1 MLQAACSAHE
11 GVSHG
16 SAVADGWAPRMRC
29 GTCFLLLAPCRP
41 LLLRIKKAYDVALE
55 DALHMTHDNVHMQA
69 ELAAQEQVQVSHLL
83 PGLQL

>member
-1 MLQAACSAHE
+1 M
-11 GVSHG
+11 
-16 SAVADGWAPRMRC
+16 
-29 GTCFLLLAPCRP
+29 APCRP

-55 DALHMTHDNVHMQA
+55 DALHVTHDNVHMQA